1 MSELIL
7 DGQKL
12 VEALLRNRFPIVSA
26 LWFYYNE
33 SLEWRLV
40 IVSPSVDQVGPLAA
54 YGRVQRVL
62 AGSKPSRLTLTDIA
76 LMSPQSQDYQNLR
89 ALVSSP
95 GRIRTGMPAGSLN
108 NVIFDDT
115 YVYQL

>member
-1 MSELIL
+1 VSELIT
-7 DGQKL
+7 DGQQL
-12 VEALLRNRFPIVSA
+12 VQGLLRNRFPIVAA
-26 LWFYYNE
+26 LWFYYTE

-62 AGSKPSRLTLTDIA
+62 MGSHPSRLTLTDIA
-76 LMSPQSQDYQNLR
+76 LMGPQSQDYRNLR

-95 GRIRTGMPAGSLN
+95 GRVRTGVPAGAVN
-108 NVIFDDT
+108 GTIFDDT